1 MATALTVTLIIL
13 GLLLALLGLIGC
25 LLPVIPG
32 PPISFVALLVLSYA
46 KNWEAFSVTFLV
58 VMGVLTIVV
67 VVLDYVVPAGGAKKY
82 GASKTGVA
90 GSIIGML
97 AGVFFFP
104 PFGLFIGAFV
114 GALVGE
120 LIARKGGKEALR
132 AGWGVFVGIMVGTG
146 LKLAFT
152 GVILF
157 FYIKELVYG

>member
-1 MATALTVTLIIL
+1 MSTALTVTLIIL
-13 GLLLALLGLIGC
+13 GLFLALLGLIGC

-32 PPISFVALLVLSYA
+32 PPISFVALIVLSYA

-58 VMGVLTIVV
+58 VMGVLTVV
-67 VVLDYVVPAGGAKKY
+67 VVALDYIVPAGGAKKY
-82 GASKTGVA
+82 GASRTGVA

-97 AGVFFFP
+97 AGIFIFP
-104 PFGLFIGAFV
+104 PWGLFFGAFV

-120 LIARKGGKEALR
+120 LFARKGSKEALR

>member
-1 MATALTVTLIIL
+1 MGTALTVALIIL
-13 GLLLALLGLIGC
+13 GLFLALLGIIGC
-25 LLPVIPG
+25 LFPVIPG

-46 KNWEAFSVTFLV
+46 KNWEAFSVTFLI
-58 VMGVLTIVV
+58 VMGVLTVVV

-90 GSIIGML
+90 GSLIGML

-104 PFGLFIGAFV
+104 PWGLFVGAFV
-114 GALVGE
+114 GASVGE

-157 FYIKELVYG
+157 FYIKELIYG